1 MGNTIHLTNS
11 CLKILDTFQLRGL
24 RQILGIQ
31 PAFYFRISHD
41 KVIERANIIMNKGE
55 NFEITWEQFKVE
67 KTGATEKIKRIST
80 MIKNKQNTLLGHL
93 IRADN
98 WDQSLREVSIGL
110 DNEQI
115 TRVWTHKKRV
125 GKAREYWVTET
136 RNRISRE
143 IIG

>member
-1 MGNTIHLTNS
+1 
-11 CLKILDTFQLRGL
+11 
-24 RQILGIQ
+24 
-31 PAFYFRISHD
+31 
-41 KVIERANIIMNKGE
+41 MNKGE

-110 DNEQI
+110 DNEKI
-115 TRVWTHKKRV
+115 TRTWAHKKRV
-125 GKAREYWVTET
+125 GKPREYWVTET

-143 IIG
+143 IIGCNFNENNDAHNEILINAAKEKTI